1 MADIIT
7 SPIKFLGATVLSF
20 NTSIGLGSA
29 AESTLSVELV
39 EDCDNGD
46 IFLPAVGGIEVGQEV
61 YFNCGT
67 FAFGG
72 ILTSWT
78 KTLSTSGKTFSV
90 KAADPR
96 QLLDNFAISLDMSD
110 ERPEQNKNYANLWT
124 YFDNPANQ
132 FKCKDYGLAQTCD
145 RGMKYRQII
154 TGLKQ
159 INPII
164 YSPTGYQFTVD
175 FSSFPGQNDGL
186 IIPDFYRIS
195 GPSISILG
203 LLQNVCD
210 ILGYEFYVDLLPGN
224 IIKIGLINLKQI
236 PNSFAGIFDA
246 YSGTA
251 TDLSYGQE
259 LRNDKTKAII
269 FGEKMHI
276 NNEVISC
283 DFYFGIDIIPGPNNT
298 KKIKHIIPF
307 KYDTCGFWIN
317 KMVTNLNV
325 SMHTPLEPPPPLA
338 NGNGP
343 FTISEFDIRAAM
355 SSMQLWKERVFSPDI
370 PGTFNAAVRQ
380 RFPESV
386 NAIRTAINNIEQ
398 NNPRAMA
405 DIHHN
410 PDLPNKELE
419 KYNKQDI
426 DKVYNFIKQLGDTY
440 YGREFLV
447 PISTCY
453 SKVDDLGVP
462 ANRFTAP
469 DNGAEPC
476 EFMFTKEPTNAGG
489 WAEKD
494 EEIIGLKGED
504 LNFFRSD
511 DGRVCCFSQFAIELN
526 KDPEEWYITSSG
538 KNPPEGK
545 NGCYECQKGPGHKSA
560 SPDGKSY
567 KSEADCKKALEDT
580 YPNFNCE

>member
-7 SPIKFLGATVLSF
+7 TPIRFLGATVLSF

-46 IFLPAVGGIEVGQEV
+46 VFLPAVGGAEVGQEI
-61 YFNCGT
+61 YFNSGT
-67 FAFGG
+67 FNFGG

-78 KTLSTSGKTFSV
+78 KSLSSSGKTYSV
-90 KAADPR
+90 KASDPR
-96 QLLDNFAISLDMSD
+96 SLLDNFAIALDMED
-110 ERPEQNKNYANLWT
+110 ARPESGKNYLNLWT
-124 YFDNPANQ
+124 YFDNPDNQ
-132 FKCKDYGLAQTCD
+132 FRCQDFGLAQSCD

-154 TGLKQ
+154 KGLKA
-159 INPII
+159 INPTI
-164 YSPTGYQFTVD
+164 YSPTGYKFNVD
-175 FSSFPGQNDGL
+175 FNSFPGEGDGL

-203 LLQNVCD
+203 LLQNICD
-210 ILGYEFYVDLLPGN
+210 ILGYEFYVDLIPGN
-224 IIKIGLINLKQI
+224 TIKIGLINLKQA

-246 YSGTA
+246 YSGSA

-269 FGEKMHI
+269 FGEKRHS
-276 NNEVISC
+276 NNEIITC
-283 DFYFGIDIIPGPNNT
+283 DFYFGTDIVPGDNNT
-298 KKIKHIIPF
+298 KKIKHIIPY

-317 KMVTNLNV
+317 KMVTNLNA
-325 SMHTPLEPPPPLA
+325 SMHTPLEAVPPLKD
-338 NGNGP
+338 GNGP
-343 FTISEFDIRAAM
+343 LTISEFDIRAAM
-355 SSMQLWKERVFSPDI
+355 SGIQLWKERAFCPDI
-370 PGTFNAAVRQ
+370 PGGFNKAVRQ
-380 RFPESV
+380 RFPDQV
-386 NAIRTAINNIEQ
+386 NGIRDAVDKIEQ

-405 DIHHN
+405 DIHQN
-410 PDLPNKELE
+410 PNKPSKETE
-419 KYNKQDI
+419 KYNNQDL

-440 YGREFLV
+440 YGRQFLV
-447 PISTCY
+447 PFSTCF

-462 ANRFTAP
+462 GNRFKAP
-469 DNGAEPC
+469 DDGAEPC

-511 DGRVCCFSQFAIELN
+511 DGRVGCFAQFAVELD
-526 KDPEEWYITSSG
+526 KDEEWYITSSG
-538 KNPPEGK
+538 KVVEGK
-545 NGCYECQKGPGHKSA
+545 AGCYECQQGASFKSA
-560 SPDGKSY
+560 SPDGTSY
-567 KSEADCKKALEDT
+567 TSEQNCKDAIKNK
-580 YPNFNCE
+580 YPNFNC